1 MICNLL
7 GLYLSGIFD
16 NISTLPLACPPRLD
30 EMAGVLLS
38 IFF

>member
-1 MICNLL
+1 MISNLL

-16 NISTLPLACPPRLD
+16 NISALPPACPLRLD

-38 IFF
+38 TFS